1 MSKEHQE
8 LTLWRSPIFGEWQAV
23 RVSKHGAW
31 NTDKWPLQD
40 VRQALMG
47 ALLSDDAWD
56 KAVSAM
62 HDHVTGLKDID
73 LDTLQTA
80 AEVAIK
86 AAVEAVTTDE

>member
-1 MSKEHQE
+1 MSKEHKE
-8 LTLWRSPIFGEWQAV
+8 LTLWRSYIFGTWQAV
-23 RVSKHGAW
+23 RVTKDVSLI
-31 NTDKWPLQD
+31 TDKWPLKG

-56 KAVSAM
+56 KAVFAM
-62 HDHVTGLKDID
+62 RDHVTGLKDTD

-86 AAVEAVTTDE
+86 AAVEAVTPDE

>member
-1 MSKEHQE
+1 MSKEHKE
-8 LTLWRSPIFGEWQAV
+8 LTLWRSPIFGDWQAV
-23 RVSKHGAW
+23 RVAKNGSW
-31 NTDKWPLQD
+31 ITDKWPLQG
-40 VRQALMG
+40 VRKALMG

-56 KAVSAM
+56 KAVFAM
-62 HDHVTGLKDID
+62 RDHVTDFKDTD